1 MVLKR
6 VGIMSCAKIFGILY
20 AFLGLI
26 AGAVFSLIAVTL
38 GALGAQNQNVNGPLL
53 GVLFG
58 VGAVISLPIFYGTV
72 GFVAGALSAALYNW
86 ISSFVGGIQLE
97 ME

>member
-1 MVLKR
+1 V
-6 VGIMSCAKIFGILY
+6 
-20 AFLGLI
+20 
-26 AGAVFSLIAVTL
+26 IAV
-38 GALGAQNQNVNGPLL
+38 
-53 GVLFG
+53 
-58 VGAVISLPIFYGTV
+58 PIFYGAV

>member
-1 MVLKR
+1 MVIKR
-6 VGIMSCAKIFGILY
+6 VGVMSFARIFGILY

-26 AGAVFSLIAVTL
+26 AGAAFSLIAVFL
-38 GALGAQNQNVNGPLL
+38 GALGAQNQSVNGPLL

-58 VGAVISLPIFYGTV
+58 AGAVIALPIFYGAV
-72 GFVAGALSAALYNW
+72 GFGAGALSAALYNW
-86 ISSFVGGIQLE
+86 ISGFVGGIQLE

>member
-1 MVLKR
+1 MVIKR
-6 VGIMSCAKIFGILY
+6 VGVMSFARVFGILY

-26 AGAVFSLIAVTL
+26 AGAVFSLIAVFL

-58 VGAVISLPIFYGTV
+58 VGAVIALPIFYGAV